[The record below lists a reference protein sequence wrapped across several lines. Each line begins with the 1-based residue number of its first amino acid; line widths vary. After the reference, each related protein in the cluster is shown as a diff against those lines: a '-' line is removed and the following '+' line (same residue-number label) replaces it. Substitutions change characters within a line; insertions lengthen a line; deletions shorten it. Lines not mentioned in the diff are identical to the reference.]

1 VKTRPVALL
10 LAFALEL
17 AAAQPVPPSR
27 VPPLPEP
34 RQLHWQ
40 EQEYYGFLH
49 FGINTF
55 TDKEWGY
62 GDEPESLFVPGDF
75 DADQIVRTAIAAGMS
90 ALILTAK
97 HHDGFCLWPS
107 RFTEHSV
114 KNSPWRNGRGDVVR
128 EISDA
133 CGRYGLRFGIYLSPW
148 DCNHALYGRP
158 EYVDYFRAQLRE
170 LLTNYG
176 PIAEVWFDGA
186 NGGRGYYGGT
196 REVRTIDRS
205 SYYGWNATW
214 ELVRKLQPNAV
225 IFSDVGPDVRWV
237 GNEEGYANETC
248 WSTYSPVNEK
258 GGAAFP
264 GEVRYV
270 DGMSGHRDGTSW
282 MPAEC
287 DVSIRPGW
295 FYHARE
301 DTLVKTPAKL
311 FELYLRSVGRNG
323 SLLLNIPP
331 DRRGRIAL
339 PDSLALVAFRRL
351 RDAAFSRDL
360 AREGTADAASVLG
373 NDPRCAPAAA
383 IDKIPSSYWAAQGST
398 PDVWLSI
405 TLLRP
410 ERISCAVLRE
420 PIALGQRIESFLL
433 EVPDGQSWRQVA
445 AGTTIGNK
453 RIITFPAVETKQ
465 IRLRILGS
473 KAIPLVSSFE
483 LFDFDPG
490 NLR

>member
-1 VKTRPVALL
+1 VNARSIALL
-10 LAFALEL
+10 VGFVLDL
-17 AAAQPVPPSR
+17 AAAQPNLPSP
-27 VPPLPEP
+27 VLPLPEP
-34 RQLHWQ
+34 RQLIWQ
-40 EQEYYGFLH
+40 EMEYAGFLH

-55 TDKEWGY
+55 TENEWGY
-62 GDEPESLFVPGDF
+62 GDEPVSLFAPTDF
-75 DADQIVRTAIAAGMS
+75 DADRIARTAKLAGMS

-133 CGRYGLRFGIYLSPW
+133 CRRNGLRFGIYLSPW
-148 DCNHALYGRP
+148 DCNHAQYGRP
-158 EYVDYFRAQLRE
+158 EYIDYFRSQLRE

-186 NGGRGYYGGT
+186 NGGRGYYGGA
-196 REVRTIDRS
+196 RETRTIDRT
-205 SYYGWNATW
+205 SYYGWTETW
-214 ELVRKLQPNAV
+214 ELVRRLQPNAV

-248 WSTYSPVNEK
+248 WSPYTPVNEK
-258 GGAAFP
+258 GGAAAP
-264 GEVRYV
+264 GEVRYT
-270 DGMSGHRDGTSW
+270 DGMSGHRDGKHW

-301 DTLVKTPAKL
+301 DTLVKSPARL
-311 FELYLRSVGRNG
+311 FDLYLRSVGRNG

-331 DRRGRIAL
+331 DRRGRIAV
-339 PDSLALVAFRRL
+339 PDSLALLGFRRL
-351 RDAAFSRDL
+351 RDEAFSRDR
-360 AREGTADAASVLG
+360 ARGGTATSSTS
-373 NDPRCAPAAA
+373 PA
-383 IDKIPSSYWAAQGST
+383 
-398 PDVWLSI
+398 WLSI
-405 TLLRP
+405 TLPHP

-420 PIALGQRIESFLL
+420 PIALGQRIVSFVL
-433 EVPDGQSWRQVA
+433 EVPEGETWRPIA

-453 RIITFPAVETKQ
+453 RIVTFPAIETRK
-465 IRLRILGS
+465 IRVRILES
-473 KAIPLVSSFE
+473 KARPLLSSFE
-483 LFDFDPG
+483 LFDFDPA